1 MRVIVEEIEA
11 LVSRAGKHPVWGY
24 AHCKRVLALAE
35 ELAEAERLDYD
46 AEILYLAAFLHD
58 IGLYK
63 PYTLREGADHVRRSV
78 VVAARLL
85 RDGDFPPQATRV
97 VLDAIEHHP
106 PGAAP
111 GRSVEAFLL
120 KDAVALDYLGAVGLS
135 RVLAMVGLEEDVPDL
150 TAAIRHALNLRRTI
164 PDLLRFDAARR
175 LARERVLEMDDFFA
189 NLEDATAN
197 LKLL

>member
-1 MRVIVEEIEA
+1 MRVIVEEIEE
-11 LVSRAGKHPVWGY
+11 LVSRAGTHPVWGY
-24 AHCKRVLALAE
+24 PHCRRVFALAE
-35 ELAEAERLDYD
+35 KLAKEERIDYD
-46 AEILYLAAFLHD
+46 DEILRLAALLHD

-85 RDGDFPPQATRV
+85 RDGDFPPEATRV

-106 PGAAP
+106 PGASS
-111 GRSVEAFLL
+111 GRSAEAVLL

-135 RVLAMVGLEEDVPDL
+135 RVFAMVGLEEDVPDL
-150 TAAIRHALNLRRTI
+150 AAAARHALNLRHTV
-164 PDLLRFDAARR
+164 PDLLHFGASRR

>member
-24 AHCKRVLALAE
+24 AHCKRVLALAR

-46 AEILYLAAFLHD
+46 AEILHLAAFLHD

-120 KDAVALDYLGAVGLS
+120 KDAVALDYLGAVGIS
-135 RVLAMVGLEEDVPDL
+135 RVLTMVGLEEDVPDL
-150 TAAIRHALNLRRTI
+150 PAAIRHALNLRRTI

>member
-1 MRVIVEEIEA
+1 MKVIIEEIEA
-11 LVSRAGKHPVWGY
+11 LVSRVGKHPVWGY
-24 AHCKRVLALAE
+24 GHCRRVHALAE
-35 ELAEAERLDYD
+35 ELAEAERLDHD
-46 AEILYLAAFLHD
+46 QEILRLAAFLHD

-78 VVAARLL
+78 LVAARLL

-106 PGAAP
+106 PGASS
-111 GRSVEAFLL
+111 GRSTEGALL

-135 RVLAMVGLEEDVPDL
+135 RVFAMVGLEEDVPDL
-150 TAAIRHALNLRRTI
+150 ASATRHALNLRRSV
-164 PDLLRFDAARR
+164 PDLLHFGAARR

>member
-24 AHCKRVLALAE
+24 THCRRVLALAE
-35 ELAEAERLDYD
+35 ELAKEERLDYD
-46 AEILYLAAFLHD
+46 EEILRLAAFLHD

-78 VVAARLL
+78 AVAARLL
-85 RDGDFPPQATRV
+85 RDGDFPPHATRI

-111 GRSVEAFLL
+111 GRSTEAALL
-120 KDAVALDYLGAVGLS
+120 KDAVALDYLGAVGLC
-135 RVLAMVGLEEDVPDL
+135 RVLAMVGLEEDVPNL
-150 TAAIRHALNLRRTI
+150 AAAIQHALNLRRTI
-164 PDLLRFDAARR
+164 PDLLRFNAARR

>member
-1 MRVIVEEIEA
+1 MKVIVEEIEA
-11 LVSRAGKHPVWGY
+11 LVSRVGTHPVWGY
-24 AHCKRVLALAE
+24 AHCQRVFALAE
-35 ELAEAERLDYD
+35 ELAETERLDYD
-46 AEILYLAAFLHD
+46 EEILRLAAFLHD

-63 PYTLREGADHVRRSV
+63 PYKLREGADHVRRSV

-106 PGAAP
+106 PGASS
-111 GRSVEAFLL
+111 GRSVEAALL

-135 RVLAMVGLEEDVPDL
+135 RIFAMVGLEEDVPDL
-150 TAAIRHALNLRRTI
+150 AAATRHALNLRRSV
-164 PDLLRFDAARR
+164 PGFLHFDASRR
-175 LARERVLEMDDFFA
+175 CARERILEMDDFFA
-189 NLEDATAN
+189 NLEDATTN